1 MQVIDAVAIVFTIVG
16 GLALFMYGVKS
27 LSDSLAK
34 ITGPRV
40 VKILEKATDNPVK
53 GMGVGTA
60 TTIMTQSS
68 SITVLTLIGMVNAGI
83 MTFRQSVNVMLGS
96 EIGTTITAQIV
107 SFNIGIAYFP
117 LIAIAFFAGFLSKN
131 EKVKFLA
138 KVVFSLG
145 LLFLAMDIMALGIEP
160 LVNLPIFV
168 YLINTFGQNPLLGI
182 LIGTLISGVTQS
194 SSATTSLVIAF
205 GKAGAIN
212 LETAI
217 AIVLGAN
224 IGTTFLELFAAIG
237 ATRPAKRTALAQ
249 AMINIVGVLIF
260 LPFIVPFAE
269 LVRFTALDLARQIAN
284 AHTIFNILVSLLFIP
299 FVGALVWFCERVISK
314 KEGEFKSRHFFDE
327 KMINFAQ
334 LALREAEREVTSIA
348 DKTLAMLNL
357 SKSAIVDENLNAA
370 NEVLDLEDEVDT
382 YCDETEIFI
391 DKIREEDLAERQK
404 LWRIKLLNIIVDIER
419 IGDMTNNL
427 AEFGIRR
434 STDQI
439 PFSDKAKE
447 ELAELFEK
455 VAETY
460 VTAIRAMKERNEFLA
475 QRAVE
480 LEDEVDVLERKS
492 KRAHIKRTSEGIC
505 APEADVMFTEML
517 RNLERIGDHADN
529 IAYDILDT
537 FFNHERIGTRKRS
550 LKF

>member
-1 MQVIDAVAIVFTIVG
+1 MQVIDTVAIVFTIVG

-107 SFNIGIAYFP
+107 SFNIGLAYFP
-117 LIAIAFFAGFLSKN
+117 LIAIAFFVGFLSKN
-131 EKVKFLA
+131 EKVKFVA
-138 KVVFSLG
+138 KVAFSLG

-168 YLINTFGQNPLLGI
+168 YLINTFGQNPLFGV

-217 AIVLGAN
+217 ATVLGAN

-249 AMINIVGVLIF
+249 AMINIVGVIIF
-260 LPFIVPFAE
+260 LPFILPFAE
-269 LVRFTALDLARQIAN
+269 LVRLTALDLARQIAN
-284 AHTIFNILVSLLFIP
+284 AHTIFNVLVSLLFIP
-299 FVGALVWFCERVISK
+299 FVGALVWFCERVIPK
-314 KEGEFKSRHFFDE
+314 KEGEFKPRHFFDE
-327 KMINFAQ
+327 KMLNFAQ

-348 DKTLAMLNL
+348 DKTLTMLNL

-370 NEVLDLEDEVDT
+370 NEVLDLEDEVDS
-382 YCDETEIFI
+382 YCDETELFI

-427 AEFGIRR
+427 AEFSIRR

-439 PFSDKAKE
+439 PFSEKAKE

-460 VTAIRAMKERNEFLA
+460 VTAIKAMKQKSELLA

-537 FFNHERIGTRKRS
+537 FFNHERIGTRKRA